1 MSEDIEG
8 GGPVTPGQ
16 GEIPAGRSGGLPLPA
31 MAITSVG
38 RGEESEN
45 VDVIEIDIPSR
56 FDLVTVVRMI
66 IASCSTAADALVGD
80 RLDDLR
86 WVTSEATTNA
96 IQANQVDAP
105 AGRVTIRAVVGEGW
119 VCLSVIDQGPGMP
132 EEKPVP
138 DISEPERL
146 DIEGGFGIPLM
157 RTLTSSEVVFDSSPV
172 GTSVHL
178 ELWQGTDDPIPETV
192 RNSIGDG

>member
-1 MSEDIEG
+1 MA
-8 GGPVTPGQ
+8 P
-16 GEIPAGRSGGLPLPA
+16 RSLGHDDKPEP
-31 MAITSVG
+31 
-38 RGEESEN
+38 

-96 IQANQVDAP
+96 IQANQIEGP
-105 AGRVTIRAVVGEGW
+105 LGRVHLRATVGTGW
-119 VCLSVIDQGPGMP
+119 VRLAVSDEGPGMP
-132 EEKPVP
+132 AELAVP
-138 DISEPERL
+138 DIDVPERL

-157 RTLTSSEVVFDSSPV
+157 RTLSSSEVVFDSTPN
-172 GTSVHL
+172 GTTVFL
-178 ELWQGTDDPIPETV
+178 ELWQGPSNPNADLV
-192 RNSIGDG
+192 GD